1 MFFFFFF
8 NDTAT
13 TEIYTLSL
21 HDALPICLSS
31 GFQVAGGAMKPRA
44 ILLGAVAIA
53 LGCGGCGK
61 REESLSLLV
70 WEGYSDETAVHD
82 FEVNHSCKIH
92 SSFMGSSDEL
102 VAKLRGGSASNY
114 DVISPSSDV
123 AASIA
128 RTGLAAPLD
137 LSKLPSY
144 PQLSSKLRDLP
155 LVKAKGQIYGVPFMW
170 GPNPLLYDTTVFS
183 APPDSW
189 AIFWNPKYKG
199 KISVWDDLSTVY
211 MAAQILGYD
220 KPDPSQL
227 YNLSDEQ
234 LEPVRKKLLELKPNI
249 RKIWATGAELTNLFQ
264 NHEIVAAMGWPLNTA
279 DLKKTNF
286 PVAETIPKENTT
298 GWIDHLMITSASD
311 NKDLAYKFLEYMVEA
326 KTQSLVSEK
335 THYVPANPQAGRF
348 LNPEEIKTLHLDD
361 VNNYQKRIYF
371 WQNVPRRAKYN
382 EIWNEVKAAQ

>member
-1 MFFFFFF
+1 M
-8 NDTAT
+8 
-13 TEIYTLSL
+13 IY
-21 HDALPICLSS
+21 
-31 GFQVAGGAMKPRA
+31 Q
-44 ILLGAVAIA
+44 
-53 LGCGGCGK
+53 
-61 REESLSLLV
+61 
-70 WEGYSDETAVHD
+70 
-82 FEVNHSCKIH
+82 
-92 SSFMGSSDEL
+92 
-102 VAKLRGGSASNY
+102 
-114 DVISPSSDV
+114 
-123 AASIA
+123 
-128 RTGLAAPLD
+128 PL
-137 LSKLPSY
+137 K
-144 PQLSSKLRDLP
+144 
-155 LVKAKGQIYGVPFMW
+155 
-170 GPNPLLYDTTVFS
+170 
-183 APPDSW
+183 
-189 AIFWNPKYKG
+189 
-199 KISVWDDLSTVY
+199 
-211 MAAQILGYD
+211 
-220 KPDPSQL
+220 
-227 YNLSDEQ
+227 
-234 LEPVRKKLLELKPNI
+234 KKLLELKPNI